1 MKLNKFLFNKLNTHK
16 NSIINTILF
25 NGWAIH
31 ETNSLINYNIYNH
44 SEIESVLHIMILTWQ
59 YVGLFI
65 IAHDLHHNR
74 NPNKYDSI
82 LGRLCLLFYGGFL
95 LEDFSDKHRLHH
107 QCPGSF
113 DEDSCND
120 PDFYN
125 GNIFLWYFSFMK
137 RYINIRQIIIQLS
150 FYFFYNNLGIGND
163 NMILFWALPSLLASV
178 QLFFYGTFLPHGK
191 NGEIKNT
198 NLPRWLQTLTSY
210 NFGYHVKH
218 HTDPEIKWQDL
229 D

>member
-1 MKLNKFLFNKLNTHK
+1 MKLNKFLFNKLNIHK

-31 ETNSLINYNIYNH
+31 ETDSLINYNIHNH
-44 SEIESVLHIMILTWQ
+44 SEVESVLHIMILTWQ

-65 IAHDLHHNR
+65 IAHDLHHDR
-74 NPNKYDSI
+74 NPKKYDSI

-95 LEDFSDKHRLHH
+95 LEDFSDKHRSHH
-107 QCPGSF
+107 ECPGSVE
-113 DEDSCND
+113 EDSCSD
-120 PDFYN
+120 PDFYD
-125 GNIFLWYFSFMK
+125 GNIFLWYLSFMK
-137 RYINIRQIIIQLS
+137 RYINIKQVIIQLS
-150 FYFFYNNLGIGND
+150 FYFFYKNLGISND

-178 QLFFYGTFLPHGK
+178 QLFFYGTYLPHGK

-198 NLPRWLQTLTSY
+198 NLPGWLQTLTSY

-218 HTDPEIKWQDL
+218 HTNPEIKWQDL
-229 D
+229 N